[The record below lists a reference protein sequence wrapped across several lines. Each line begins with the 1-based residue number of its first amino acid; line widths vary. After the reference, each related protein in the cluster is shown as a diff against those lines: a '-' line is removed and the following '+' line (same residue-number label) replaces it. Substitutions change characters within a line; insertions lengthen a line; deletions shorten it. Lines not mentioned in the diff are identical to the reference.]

1 MGAGDNEGDPWLS
14 NAVLYQIYPQ
24 SFADSDGDGI
34 GDLRGIA
41 EHLDYLA
48 WLGVTAVWL
57 NPCFVSP
64 MRDAGYDVA
73 DYLTIA
79 PRYGDES
86 DLAVLAEQARAR
98 GIRVLLDLVPGHTSD
113 THPWFVAS
121 AHDPADD
128 RYIWAGP
135 GPDGRLPDG
144 FVRSPGDRP
153 GGYLPNFFDFQPALN
168 FGYARPRD
176 DEPWREDVSAAGPR
190 ANRAAL
196 AAIMDRWLKV
206 GVSGFRVDMAYSLVK
221 DDPDRAET
229 SRLWWDVRGWLDRAH
244 PDAVLLS
251 EWGDPAVAVPAGFSA
266 DFFLHFG
273 GPANGR
279 PLRSLWSN
287 GTSTESPDW
296 ALEPCYFDAQG
307 RGTAGTFLAAYAGA
321 LAAIG
326 ETGHIILP
334 SANHDFARL
343 QAGPRTIDQ
352 LPPAFAFLLTFPTL
366 PAIYYG
372 DEIGMRDVP
381 GLPDTEG
388 SQMRNGYNRA
398 GVRTPMQWDSSA
410 NAGFSSAAPGR
421 LYLPIDPDQGRPT
434 VAGQRADTDSLLH
447 TVRDLI
453 ALRRAHPELGHAGSL
468 EVLSDGYPLVY
479 LRGDRFLVVVNPSD
493 STRVLSHGR
502 PELAEATPVRQTGV
516 KLDPTS
522 VTAGPF
528 SFGIFERLRLA
539 GADGR
544 GRDVVPDLVVGE
556 DVRQDVADD
565 RRADQEDRRQRDE
578 HAARGELGPAADA
591 LGAQPEP
598 S

>member
-1 MGAGDNEGDPWLS
+1 MTVPTWLS
-14 NAVLYQIYPQ
+14 DAVLYQVYPQ

-73 DYLTIA
+73 DYLAIA
-79 PRYGDES
+79 PRYGDNDGVAE
-86 DLAVLAEQARAR
+86 LASQARAR
-98 GIRVLLDLVPGHTSD
+98 GIRLLLDLVPGHTSD

-121 AHDPADD
+121 AHDEGDH

-135 GPDGRLPDG
+135 GPDGRLPEG
-144 FVRSPGDRP
+144 FVPSPGTRP

-168 FGYARPRD
+168 FGYARQKA
-176 DEPWREDVSAAGPR
+176 DEPWRQSVDAEGPR

-196 AAIMDRWLKV
+196 RAIMDYWLRL

-221 DDPDRAET
+221 DDPGHTET
-229 SRLWWDVRGWLDRAH
+229 ARLWREERAWLDGAH

-251 EWGDPAVAVPAGFSA
+251 EWGDPALSVPAGFHA

-273 GPANGR
+273 GQTNGR

-287 GTSTESPDW
+287 GVSTEYPEW
-296 ALEPCYFDAQG
+296 VTEPCYFDAGG
-307 RGTAGTFLAAYAGA
+307 RGNVGTFLTAYRDA

-326 ETGHIILP
+326 ETGHIALP
-334 SANHDFARL
+334 TANHDFVRL
-343 QAGPRTIDQ
+343 HAGPRTREQ

-372 DEIGMRDVP
+372 DEIGMRHLP

-388 SQMRNGYNRA
+388 SVMRNGYNRA
-398 GVRTPMQWDSSA
+398 GARTPMQWDSGP
-410 NAGFSSAAPGR
+410 NAGFSSAPAAR
-421 LYLPIDPDQGRPT
+421 LYLPVDPDPGRPT
-434 VAGQRADTDSLLH
+434 VAAQRADAASLLH

-453 ALRRAHPELGHAGSL
+453 ALRHAHPEFGPGGSL
-468 EVLSDGYPLVY
+468 QVLADAYPLVY
-479 LRGDRFLVVVNPSD
+479 LRGGRFLVVINPSD
-493 STRVLSHGR
+493 RTCVLPHDR
-502 PELAEATPVRQTGV
+502 PELADATAVKQTGV
-516 KLDPTS
+516 KLDQATI
-522 VTAGPF
+522 TAGPF
-528 SFGIFERLRLA
+528 SFGIFQL
-539 GADGR
+539 
-544 GRDVVPDLVVGE
+544 
-556 DVRQDVADD
+556 
-565 RRADQEDRRQRDE
+565 
-578 HAARGELGPAADA
+578 
-591 LGAQPEP
+591 
-598 S
+598 